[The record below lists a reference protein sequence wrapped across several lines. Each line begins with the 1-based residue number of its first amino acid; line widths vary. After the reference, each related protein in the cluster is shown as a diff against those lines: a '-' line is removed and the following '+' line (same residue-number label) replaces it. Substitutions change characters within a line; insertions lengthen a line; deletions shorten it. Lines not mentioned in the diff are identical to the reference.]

1 MLIQKE
7 VAAGSLDTIMDVVV
21 AQAQTHML
29 SNGII
34 LILVVVFQRLKILV
48 ALLIQVCCAQVFQA
62 QIVLQTI
69 GYPIAFALN
78 TKNLSNKFLHQ
89 VRLNVPLCAQTRSII
104 LHVTKLNVKETYVVS
119 IKQEYARF
127 MKQMKTLTQLDIN
140 HSCGVQTRTMTT
152 NLCTIQ

>member
-1 MLIQKE
+1 
-7 VAAGSLDTIMDVVV
+7 MDVVV

-29 SNGII
+29 SNGI
-34 LILVVVFQRLKILV
+34 ILVVVFQRLKILV
-48 ALLIQVCCAQVFQA
+48 ALLIQVCCVQVFQA

-78 TKNLSNKFLHQ
+78 TKNNLSNKFLHQ